1 MSASVL
7 PSVLLGVFLYSLV
20 SAGFGPAPGVLGP
33 RPGHAWSRPGSTATV
48 LVWAVPGLRARRPSP
63 PSPNFLPTSR
73 PAPLGAPLRFPH
85 ELFSSSRS
93 NQHDPA
99 P

>member
-33 RPGHAWSRPGSTATV
+33 WPGHAWSRPGSTATV

-63 PSPNFLPTSR
+63 LSKLSPNFPTCSAWR
-73 PAPLGAPLRFPH
+73 PAPLP
-85 ELFSSSRS
+85 S
-93 NQHDPA
+93 
-99 P
+99 